1 LRHFG
6 EGREAV
12 AAILEAHVSL
22 AQVYYRMKRKADGDR
37 ERGVV
42 QELKT
47 QQDANQ
53 SGGKAQ

>member
-1 LRHFG
+1 
-6 EGREAV
+6 
-12 AAILEAHVSL
+12 
-22 AQVYYRMKRKADGDR
+22 MKRKADGDR

-53 SGGKAQ
+53 SGAKRNETRQTGRLSEPKLESACKQVQSLR

>member
-1 LRHFG
+1 
-6 EGREAV
+6 
-12 AAILEAHVSL
+12 
-22 AQVYYRMKRKADGDR
+22 MKRKADGDR

-42 QELKT
+42 QELKA